1 MDDQIPDRIK
11 KDRLSRINDVNKRIA
26 VEKRAAL
33 VGKTLEILVE
43 ERNIKNPVQVL
54 GRTRQGFTCY
64 MAGDIDELRGKT
76 VHVEITSAKNY
87 HLVGNIV
94 D

>member
-1 MDDQIPDRIK
+1 MEDQVPNHVK

-26 VEKRAAL
+26 VERRAVL

-43 ERNIKNPVQVL
+43 ERNVRNPIQVL

-64 MAGDIDELRGKT
+64 MTGNIDELRGKT
-76 VHVEITSAKNY
+76 VKAEITSAKNY
-87 HLVGNIV
+87 HLVGKIV